1 MKRIVKEDDEYLKKK
16 LLNRAKK
23 ACQEAHDILTQAA
36 EDVNRAV
43 GETFLYAR
51 LDSHASDLDDT
62 LDEIT
67 AILNGDP
74 DAQAVDESS
83 ISRGNWFDS
92 DGWLLKPIPKGCIYD
107 LSGSGQ
113 KDDQAEYWV
122 EELGFDD
129 KFPRDKAIGW
139 LKEFGAWDV
148 EELESMPDSE
158 LAGIVLWEFCND
170 LVEQANDK
178 TEEEL
183 EEVGLPS
190 DVSEW
195 SSEDWTLFQTELG
208 LVSLNH

>member
-1 MKRIVKEDDEYLKKK
+1 M
-16 LLNRAKK
+16 
-23 ACQEAHDILTQAA
+23 
-36 EDVNRAV
+36 
-43 GETFLYAR
+43 
-51 LDSHASDLDDT
+51 
-62 LDEIT
+62 
-67 AILNGDP
+67 
-74 DAQAVDESS
+74 
-83 ISRGNWFDS
+83 
-92 DGWLLKPIPKGCIYD
+92 
-107 LSGSGQ
+107 
-113 KDDQAEYWV
+113 
-122 EELGFDD
+122 EELGFDRE
-129 KFPRDKAIGW
+129 FPRENAIRY
-139 LKEFGAWDV
+139 LKEFGAWEV